1 MTKIQILT
9 PFFNEEEQ
17 IPITIERMIP
27 IMETLGDDVS
37 LLMVDDGS
45 KDTTWDKI
53 CEGAAK
59 YPTRVKGVRFS
70 RNFGKE
76 AALLAGMDA
85 SDCDALV
92 IMDGDLQHPPEKIA
106 EMVDLWKQGYEV
118 VEGVKS
124 ERQKE
129 SFGSKMNAI
138 FFYGFF
144 KKISGYD
151 LNNASDFK
159 LLDRRVIDTLC
170 SMPEHNTFFRGMAA
184 WVGFKRTTFTFEV
197 QDRETGHSRWNFGKL
212 IKLSVDAITSF
223 SSVPLQLIT
232 MIGSLFMIGA
242 FILAIQT
249 LVRFF
254 MGNAADGFTTV
265 ILVTLLIGACI
276 MVSLGLIGTYI
287 AKIFDEVKRRPRYI
301 VSEDTNR
308 NTKDK
313 MNKQKESEEKNS

>member
-1 MTKIQILT
+1 
-9 PFFNEEEQ
+9 
-17 IPITIERMIP
+17 
-27 IMETLGDDVS
+27 
-37 LLMVDDGS
+37 
-45 KDTTWDKI
+45 
-53 CEGAAK
+53 
-59 YPTRVKGVRFS
+59 
-70 RNFGKE
+70 
-76 AALLAGMDA
+76 
-85 SDCDALV
+85 
-92 IMDGDLQHPPEKIA
+92 
-106 EMVDLWKQGYEV
+106 
-118 VEGVKS
+118 
-124 ERQKE
+124 
-129 SFGSKMNAI
+129 
-138 FFYGFF
+138 
-144 KKISGYD
+144 
-151 LNNASDFK
+151 
-159 LLDRRVIDTLC
+159 
-170 SMPEHNTFFRGMAA
+170 
-184 WVGFKRTTFTFEV
+184 
-197 QDRETGHSRWNFGKL
+197 
-212 IKLSVDAITSF
+212 